1 MQLETRGFAR
11 GVVGSVWML
20 MGVTTMANLAAKVNR
35 ADLAGSA
42 DWLMFSLHY
51 LSNTIKY

>member
-1 MQLETRGFAR
+1 MQPETLGFAR

-20 MGVTTMANLAAKVNR
+20 MGVTTMANLAAKVKR
-35 ADLAGSA
+35 TDRAGSA
-42 DWLMFSLHY
+42 DCLMFSLHY